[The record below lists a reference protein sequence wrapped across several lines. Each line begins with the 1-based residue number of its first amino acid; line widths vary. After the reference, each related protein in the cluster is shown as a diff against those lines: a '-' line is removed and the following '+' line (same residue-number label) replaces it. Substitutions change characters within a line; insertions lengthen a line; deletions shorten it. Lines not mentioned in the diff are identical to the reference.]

1 MEMLVSAERVNSGH
15 LKQPHVQLAT
25 LADTAIQQTQLK
37 QIFTDLHEFE
47 VGELSRLCISK
58 DYFPTIGNVKE

>member
-1 MEMLVSAERVNSGH
+1 MQMLVSTGPLQGSQSE
-15 LKQPHVQLAT
+15 QPFVHTPGGVSAT
-25 LADTAIQQTQLK
+25 AQQSQLK

-58 DYFPTIGNVKE
+58 DYFPTPKR